1 MQLIE
6 IIYLSSSAVAVLAM
20 APQIKQL
27 LVTKQTDE
35 LNINT
40 WIAWLGNQ
48 VVALFYAI
56 SIHAVPYIII
66 NFAWIAFYMLM
77 IYLIFKYRKQPGAV
91 QELVPET
98 VSNQ

>member
-35 LNINT
+35 LNLNS
-40 WIAWLGNQ
+40 WLAWLGNQ

-66 NFAWIAFYMLM
+66 NFAWIAFYLIM
-77 IYLIFKYRKQPGAV
+77 IYLIIKYKKQPLQSEIQIAV
-91 QELVPET
+91 PVE
-98 VSNQ
+98 SK